1 VKILKDKINYFDY
14 KILHKVEEDL
24 NKVNYKGLQLGIL
37 LSSYFNVFY
46 SSRINKSWIKKAILF
61 LVFFFKPFSKE
72 KLLNDQNKSL
82 IFFSSGSFSHLKS
95 IQNAVTPTIKEK
107 KNTIIIRN
115 DASEGIDKKIFFLT
129 GIFDFLKVLLFLLK
143 NLKSVNEKIK
153 LLNLSITLKIQF
165 FLELH
170 FQILKALSLL
180 KFVKSQSNTKVIGAD
195 YDRGYESALFFS
207 VAKALN
213 IESFHVQHG
222 SFNPPVGYFPVNAD
236 KICVWGEMSK
246 NQLIQL
252 GTMPKKILVTGT
264 PIVQD
269 IEINEKIRKNYIKMH
284 GLNSGK
290 NIVLA
295 LSSPDKFRDEKQVE
309 FLSKIKKLDRDM
321 ENNFLVK
328 IHPARNFKDY
338 LWIKRKFDI
347 DLLPIDIT
355 KTDFMNIVDILLTH
369 NSGLANEAIFHD
381 KKVGIIDVLDI
392 APRNGIE
399 LKKYLNVPII
409 KSSSTLEDIFDI
421 CPVISK
427 DKLFHK
433 IGLEAEIEIKRKIWN
448 Y

>member
-1 VKILKDKINYFDY
+1 MKDKINYFDY
-14 KILHKVEEDL
+14 KTLHKVEEDL
-24 NKVNYKGLQLGIL
+24 NKIDYEGLQLGII
-37 LSSYFNVFY
+37 LSNYFNILY

-61 LVFFFKPFSKE
+61 LFFFFKPFFKK
-72 KLLNDQNKSL
+72 KLLDDQKKNL

-95 IQNAVTPTIKEK
+95 IQNALISSTKEK
-107 KNTIIIRN
+107 KNTIIISN
-115 DASEGIDKKIFFLT
+115 DNSIGIDKKVFFLA
-129 GIFDFLKVLLFLLK
+129 GIFDFLKILLFLVK
-143 NLKSVNEKIK
+143 NLKSINKKIK
-153 LLNLSITLKIQF
+153 SLNLSIYLKIQF
-165 FLELH
+165 FLELY
-170 FQILKALSLL
+170 FQIIKALSLL
-180 KFVKSQSNTKVIGAD
+180 KFVKSQSRTKCIVAD
-195 YDRGYESALFFS
+195 YDRGYDSALFFS

-213 IESFHVQHG
+213 IKSFVIQHG
-222 SFNPPVGYFPVNAD
+222 AINPPVGYFPVNAD
-236 KICVWGEMSK
+236 KILVWGEMSK

-252 GTMPKKILVTGT
+252 GVIPKKILVTGT

-269 IEINEKIRKNYIKMH
+269 IEINEEIRKNYIKIH

-295 LSSPDKFRDEKQVE
+295 LSSPDRFRDEKQVE
-309 FLSKIKKLDRDM
+309 FLSKIKKLDLDM
-321 ENNFLVK
+321 ANNFFVK
-328 IHPARNFKDY
+328 IHPSRNLRKY
-338 LWIKRKFDI
+338 LWIKKKFNI

-355 KTDFMNIVDILLTH
+355 NTDFMNIVDILLTH

-409 KSSSTLEDIFDI
+409 KSSSTLEDLFNI
-421 CPVISK
+421 CPVIFK

-433 IGLEAEIEIKRKIWN
+433 IGSEAEIEIKRKIWN